1 MDLKSL
7 FTIHSTAEMKEIYGL
22 NENLVTLLTK
32 LGIVETVA
40 EFHQLSMKD
49 RIRLLDT
56 DDGSELNALIEANK
70 SKLAENDL
78 KSFY

>member
-1 MDLKSL
+1 
-7 FTIHSTAEMKEIYGL
+7 
-22 NENLVTLLTK
+22 
-32 LGIVETVA
+32 
-40 EFHQLSMKD
+40 MKD

-78 KSFY
+78 KSFYKRMPEYLERYPEYFDLDRILLIAAFRANQHLEKTKLTVEEK